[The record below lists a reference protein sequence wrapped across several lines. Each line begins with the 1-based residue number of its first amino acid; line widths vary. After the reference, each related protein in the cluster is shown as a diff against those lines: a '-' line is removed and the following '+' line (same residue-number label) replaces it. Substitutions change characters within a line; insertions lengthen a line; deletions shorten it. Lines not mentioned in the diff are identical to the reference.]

1 MPHEEL
7 EIDDDFLIEEQ
18 RHREMVSVLTKVL
31 GELSKD
37 NKGDEKTLKAIND
50 LGGKIEKF
58 ASAIISKEKGEKE
71 EVKVA
76 LIPKEIVSLLDISK
90 DMATSLNELK
100 AIIESQSA
108 PKVWEFEI
116 KRNSFSQFI
125 ENVKATQK

>member
-1 MPHEEL
+1 MHEEL
-7 EIDDDFLIEEQ
+7 EIDDDFIIEEH
-18 RHREMVSVLTKVL
+18 RHREMVSVLNKVL

-37 NKGDEKTLKAIND
+37 NKGDEKTLKAITD

-58 ASAIISKEKGEKE
+58 ASAIKSKESEEKE
-71 EVKVA
+71 AVKVE
-76 LIPKEIVSLLDISK
+76 LNPKELVSLVDMSK
-90 DMATSLNELK
+90 AMVTSLNELK
-100 AIIESQSA
+100 SLIESQSA

>member
-1 MPHEEL
+1 MHEEL

-58 ASAIISKEKGEKE
+58 TSAIISKEKGEKE
-71 EVKVA
+71 EVKVE
-76 LIPKEIVSLLDISK
+76 LNPKELVSLVDLSK
-90 DMATSLNELK
+90 AMVTSINELK
-100 AIIESQSA
+100 DLMIAQSA
-108 PKVWEFEI
+108 PKVWEFEV
-116 KRNSFSQFI
+116 KRNSFSQFLEYI
-125 ENVKATQK
+125 KATQK